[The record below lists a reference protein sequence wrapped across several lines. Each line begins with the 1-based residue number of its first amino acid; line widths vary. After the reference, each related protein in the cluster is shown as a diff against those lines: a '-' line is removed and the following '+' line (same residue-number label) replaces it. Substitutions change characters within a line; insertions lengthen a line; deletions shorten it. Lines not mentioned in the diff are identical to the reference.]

1 MTPEQRANIGTAAR
15 RILESAWD
23 VPNRN
28 SPLVT
33 HALRSVCATFGT
45 DPMASAKL
53 LRRSLEPEHLQK
65 HGFEELPWIS
75 RSVPQLARFD
85 PEFVADLYVGTF
97 DWSEADE
104 TTTQMGSGRILALQ
118 STKKQ
123 DYQQARWQLSQH
135 YPSFVAL
142 APIPAARAMVAAVDA
157 YCRDERA
164 KTKQLHASIFKDH
177 PEWGSDDEN
186 DESQPELT
194 FAMGDVVARFVPD
207 FSNIWDSGS
216 VHQGEEAVSLM
227 NTFFR
232 QLDSI
237 ASQEG
242 GKGRVNDVLTTI
254 IGLNRRAVVWR
265 RLLRLASTHTLIAS
279 SLRNLAWATPL
290 LLAPETSDEAQ
301 GFLKILYPSL
311 SAEDKKLLEEHIMNL
326 SSDAA
331 ADLKEMNTLARD
343 RLIGAIA
350 DFGLINEEAQ
360 TLGSQLRDA
369 DLAKTATSQA
379 GHTGFTQ
386 WQGDDADWWRDVH
399 GVNTK
404 KATNHELLEIESPV
418 KQFAA
423 NHSNDFPSLAQAKEI
438 LPQLKQ
444 LRDLLDHPHGEPA
457 DHSLADSA
465 SGYLSAAC
473 SRIAGIDGL
482 SGSSELAAFVEA
494 ELILATGHRLPESK
508 PENEEQFDRSPGW
521 GWPQARIAAAEG
533 LLNLVASLGFA
544 PASVLDALDRLA
556 RDATAVVRYHIARHC
571 TVLHKTDPIRMWLW
585 LDGLSD
591 DVSMSVREATVFTL
605 DHLARAYPD
614 RALALVASILE
625 GIPSERTGA
634 ERVEEAC
641 VRSLVN
647 FHLWR
652 GTPTATAV
660 IDKIT
665 CSLATRHS
673 QAANMLFIM
682 REPLTHGA
690 TEAPE
695 ENHAVRGR
703 AIRLLSTLV
712 AGACEPL
719 LEMLKRQLG
728 GGRLSPDERVQFEA
742 LAKLTSSIATEI
754 YFASGAH
761 QPNNAGP
768 PAIRSQEQERFYR
781 EADGVFDKLAA
792 VGLPG
797 LAHHL
802 TETMEMFIPVDP
814 AGVFLRIA
822 AIVRAGRTWDYEY
835 EQLAQDLIV
844 RIVERY
850 LAEYRSL
857 LQQDRGCQTALRET
871 LETFIVAGSA
881 RAQMLAYHLDEIFR

>member
-1 MTPEQRANIGTAAR
+1 MTPEQRANIGVAAR

-23 VPNRN
+23 APHRN

-53 LRRSLEPEHLQK
+53 LRRSLEPEHLRN

-75 RSVPQLARFD
+75 RSVPQLLRFD
-85 PEFVADLYVGTF
+85 PEFVADLYVSAFG
-97 DWSEADE
+97 WSEAEE
-104 TTTQMGSGRILALQ
+104 TTTQMGSGRILPLL

-123 DYQQARWQLSQH
+123 DYEHARWQLSQR
-135 YPSFVAL
+135 YPSFVAI
-142 APIPAARAMVAAVDA
+142 APVPAARAMIAAVDA
-157 YCRDERA
+157 YCHDERA
-164 KTKQLHASIFKDH
+164 KTKQLRASILKDH
-177 PEWGSDDEN
+177 PEFGTDEEN
-186 DESQPELT
+186 DEPSPELT
-194 FAMGDVVARFVPD
+194 FVMGDVVARFMPD

-216 VHQGEEAVSLM
+216 VHQGDEAVSLM

-237 ASQEG
+237 ASREG
-242 GKGRVNDVLTTI
+242 GEGRVDDVLATI

-265 RLLRLASTHTLIAS
+265 RLLRLASKHTFMAS
-279 SLRNLAWATPL
+279 SLKDLAWATPL

-301 GFLKILYPSL
+301 AFIKTLYPSL
-311 SAEDKKLLEEHIMNL
+311 SAEDKRLLEEHIMNL
-326 SSDAA
+326 PSDAA
-331 ADLKEMNTLARD
+331 ADLKETNTLARD

-360 TLGSQLRDA
+360 TLASQLRDA
-369 DLAKTATSQA
+369 DLAKTTNSQTR
-379 GHTGFTQ
+379 HSGFTQ

-399 GVNTK
+399 GVNTEK
-404 KATNHELLEIESPV
+404 PTNRELLKVESPV
-418 KQFAA
+418 KQFAT
-423 NHSNDFPSLAQAKEI
+423 NHSNDFPSLPQAEGV

-444 LRDLLDHPHGEPA
+444 LRDLLDHPHGESA
-457 DHSLADSA
+457 DQSLADSA

-482 SGSSELAAFVEA
+482 SSSSELAAFVEA
-494 ELILATGHRLPESK
+494 ELLLAADHRLPESK

-556 RDATAVVRYHIARHC
+556 RDPAAVVRYHIARHC
-571 TVLHKTDPIRMWLW
+571 TVLHKTDPARMWLW
-585 LDGLSD
+585 LDGLSA

-614 RALALVASILE
+614 RAMALVASILE
-625 GIPSERTGA
+625 GIPSGRIGA
-634 ERVEEAC
+634 DRVEEAC

-652 GTPTATAV
+652 GTPAATAA
-660 IDKIT
+660 IDTIT

-673 QAANMLFIM
+673 QAADMLFVM

-690 TEAPE
+690 IGASAE
-695 ENHAVRGR
+695 EHAVRGR

-712 AGACEPL
+712 DGACEPL

-728 GGRLSPDERVQFEA
+728 GGHLSPEERAQFEA

-761 QPNNAGP
+761 QPNSAGP
-768 PAIRSQEQERFYR
+768 PAIPSQEQERFYR
-781 EADGVFDKLAA
+781 EADGVFDQLAA

>member
-1 MTPEQRANIGTAAR
+1 MTPEQRANIGVAAR

-23 VPNRN
+23 APHRN

-33 HALRSVCATFGT
+33 HALRSVCKTFGT
-45 DPMASAKL
+45 DPVASAKL
-53 LRRSLEPEHLQK
+53 LRRSLEAEHLQK

-75 RSVPQLARFD
+75 RSVPQLARLD

-97 DWSEADE
+97 GWSEADE
-104 TTTQMGSGRILALQ
+104 TTTQMGSGRILPLL

-135 YPSFVAL
+135 YPSFVAI
-142 APIPAARAMVAAVDA
+142 APVPAARAMVAAADA
-157 YCRDERA
+157 YCREERA
-164 KTKQLHASIFKDH
+164 KTKQFRASILKDH
-177 PEWGSDDEN
+177 PEFGTDDEN
-186 DESQPELT
+186 DEPELEIT
-194 FAMGDVVARFVPD
+194 FAIGDVVARFLPD
-207 FSNIWDSGS
+207 SSNIWDSGS
-216 VHQGEEAVSLM
+216 VHQGDEAVSLL
-227 NTFFR
+227 NSFFH
-232 QLDSI
+232 QLDSM
-237 ASQEG
+237 APQEG
-242 GKGRVNDVLTTI
+242 CSSRVDGVLATI
-254 IGLNRRAVVWR
+254 VRLNRRAVVWR
-265 RLLRLASTHTLIAS
+265 RLLRFASKHTLVAS
-279 SLRNLAWATPL
+279 SLKDLAWATPL

-301 GFLKILYPSL
+301 AFLKTLYPSL
-311 SAEDKKLLEEHIMNL
+311 AAEDKKHLEEHIMNL
-326 SSDAA
+326 PSDAA
-331 ADLKEMNTLARD
+331 TDLKEMNTLARD

-350 DFGLINEEAQ
+350 DFGLVNEEAQ
-360 TLGSQLRDA
+360 TLASQLRDR
-369 DLAKTATSQA
+369 DLARTANSQTL
-379 GHTGFTQ
+379 HTGFSQ
-386 WQGDDADWWRDVH
+386 WQGDDADWWHDVH
-399 GVNTK
+399 GVDTK
-404 KATNHELLEIESPV
+404 KVSNHELLEVESGV
-418 KQFAA
+418 KQFAT
-423 NHSNDFPSLAQAKEI
+423 NHSNDFPSLAQAEEI
-438 LPQLKQ
+438 LPRLKQ
-444 LRDLLDHPHGEPA
+444 LRDLLEHPHAEPA
-457 DHSLADSA
+457 DQTLADSA

-473 SRIAGIDGL
+473 SRIAGVEGL
-482 SGSSELAAFVEA
+482 GGSSELAAFVEA
-494 ELILATGHRLPESK
+494 ELLMAAGHRLPESK

-521 GWPQARIAAAEG
+521 GWPQSRIAAAEG
-533 LLNLVASLGFA
+533 LLNLVASLGVA
-544 PASVLDALDRLA
+544 PTSVSDGLDRLA

-571 TVLHKTDPIRMWLW
+571 TGLHKIDPARMWIW
-585 LDGLSD
+585 LDGFSR
-591 DVSMSVREATVFTL
+591 DVSMSVREATARTL

-614 RALALVASILE
+614 RAVALVASILE
-625 GIPSERTGA
+625 GIPSGRTGA
-634 ERVEEAC
+634 DRVEEAC

-652 GTPTATAV
+652 GIPTATAA

-665 CSLATRHS
+665 GSLATRHS
-673 QAANMLFIM
+673 QAADMLFVM

-690 TEAPE
+690 IGASAE
-695 ENHAVRGR
+695 EHAVRGR
-703 AIRLLSTLV
+703 AVSLLSTLV
-712 AGACEPL
+712 DGACEPL

-728 GGRLSPDERVQFEA
+728 GGHLSPEERAEFEA
-742 LAKLTSSIATEI
+742 LAKLTSSIASEV

-768 PAIRSQEQERFYR
+768 PAIPSQEQERFYR
-781 EADGVFDKLAA
+781 EADGVFDQLAA

-857 LQQDRGCQTALRET
+857 LQQDRVCQTALRET
-871 LETFIVAGSA
+871 LETFIIAGSA